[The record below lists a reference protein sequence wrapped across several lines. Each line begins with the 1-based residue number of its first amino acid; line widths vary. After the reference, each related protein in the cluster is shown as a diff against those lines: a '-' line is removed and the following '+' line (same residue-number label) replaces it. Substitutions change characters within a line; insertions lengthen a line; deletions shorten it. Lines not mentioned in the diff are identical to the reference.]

1 MAAVKVFEY
10 AVLRAA
16 PRVERGEFVNIGIV
30 FYCQTDD
37 LLTVR
42 VAADSTRLRALD
54 GEADVEGI
62 LEAADAL
69 SRTCAGEGPAGTT
82 SLGQRFRWL
91 TAPRSTVVHTGPV
104 HSGLTA
110 DSAAE
115 VDRLLDAMVR

>member
-1 MAAVKVFEY
+1 VAAVKVFEY

-30 FYCQTDD
+30 FYCQSDD

-42 VAADSTRLRALD
+42 VVDAVERLRALSAD
-54 GEADVEGI
+54 ADVDGI
-62 LEAADAL
+62 LAAAGAL
-69 SRTCAGEGPAGTT
+69 ERTCAGEGPAGAT

-110 DSAAE
+110 DPAAE
-115 VDRLLDAMVR
+115 VERLLDAMVR